1 MIMRIA
7 ISRTIRLVAACLA
20 ISVWASSA
28 PAQSVAVLTSEHGP
42 NATEQQSKHYVILIS
57 LDGFRY
63 DYAEKYHADHLR
75 ALAAAGATA
84 PQGML
89 PAYPS
94 LTFANHYT
102 LATGLYP
109 EHHGIVANS
118 FYDPERKQT
127 YRLGDPATVTDG
139 SWYGGTP
146 LWVLAEQQG
155 MRAACFFWPG
165 SEAEIQG
172 TRPSYY
178 LKYDEKVPNDQRV
191 EQVLAWLRLPPEQRP
206 HLITLY
212 FSDVDHAGHEH
223 GPDSE
228 EVRAAVAVVDRE
240 IGALEDGLAKIPL
253 PVDVI
258 VVSDHGMAK
267 VQGDWITLD
276 QYFPDAGA
284 FEKIVS
290 PGLYA
295 KSDAD
300 AQRAYEAL
308 KGKSE
313 KFDVYRRAQMPPA
326 LHDDSNPR
334 SGDPIVVT
342 NGPYLVRYSTPNP
355 HPSVSAAPAPGASP
369 AATSPTTPAQQERPP
384 VGMHGYDPAR
394 VPEMKA
400 SFFAGGPDIRAGV
413 SVAPFENVNIYPLV
427 AKLLGLDISHLKTG
441 PIDGDIRV
449 LQVILKD
456 AVANKAAD

>member
-1 MIMRIA
+1 MVFDFTVIA
-7 ISRTIRLVAACLA
+7 TFRGVRNALQAAALLLCGLFCSPA
-20 ISVWASSA
+20 LPQDVTPVITTDHGANSA
-28 PAQSVAVLTSEHGP
+28 AALKQ
-42 NATEQQSKHYVILIS
+42 HYVILVS

-63 DYAEKYHADHLR
+63 DYAKKYDAKNLQ
-75 ALAAAGATA
+75 ALAAVGATA
-84 PQGML
+84 PDGMI

-118 FYDPERKQT
+118 FYDPQRKQT
-127 YRLGDPATVTDG
+127 YRLGDSATVTDG
-139 SWYGGTP
+139 TWYGGTP

-172 TRPSYY
+172 ARPSYY
-178 LKYDEKVPNDQRV
+178 LKYDDKLPNDKRV
-191 EQVLAWLRLPPEQRP
+191 EQVLNWLRLPEERRP

-212 FSDVDHAGHEH
+212 FSEVDHQGHEH
-223 GPDSE
+223 GPDSP
-228 EVRAAVAVVDRE
+228 EVAASVQVVDKE
-240 IGALEDGLAKIPL
+240 IGALEEGLKKLSL

-284 FEKIVS
+284 FEKIVGS
-290 PGLYA
+290 ELYA
-295 KSDAD
+295 KSEAD
-300 AQRAYEAL
+300 AERAYEGL
-308 KGKSE
+308 HGKSD

-326 LHDDSNPR
+326 LHDDSNAR
-334 SGDPIVVT
+334 AGDPIVVT
-342 NGPYLVRYSTPNP
+342 NGAYMVRF
-355 HPSVSAAPAPGASP
+355 AAPPPSSSSTSEHMP
-369 AATSPTTPAQQERPP
+369 A
-384 VGMHGYDPAR
+384 GMHGYDPAR

-400 SFFAGGPDIRAGV
+400 SFFAAGPDIRPGV
-413 SVAPFENVNIYPLV
+413 SVPTFENVDIYPLV

-441 PIDGDIRV
+441 AIDGDLRP
-449 LQVILKD
+449 LQLILKESS
-456 AVANKAAD
+456 VATSR

>member
-1 MIMRIA
+1 MDIAKIRILRRA
-7 ISRTIRLVAACLA
+7 LIARALLLCVLCGC
-20 ISVWASSA
+20 
-28 PAQSVAVLTSEHGP
+28 PAFAQDVIPVLTSEHGA
-42 NATEQQSKHYVILIS
+42 NSAASLKEHYVILVS

-63 DYAEKYHADHLR
+63 DYAKKYDAKNLQ

-84 PQGML
+84 PDGMI

-118 FYDPERKQT
+118 FYDPQRKQT
-127 YRLGDPATVTDG
+127 YRLGDPAAVTDG

-178 LKYDEKVPNDQRV
+178 LKYDDKLPNDQRV
-191 EQVLAWLRLPPEQRP
+191 EQVLAWLRLPAERRP

-212 FSDVDHAGHEH
+212 FSEVDHQGHEH

-228 EVRAAVAVVDRE
+228 EVRTAVQVVDKE
-240 IGALEDGLAKIPL
+240 IAALEVGLKKLLL

-284 FEKIVS
+284 FEKIVTS
-290 PGLYA
+290 ELYA
-295 KSDAD
+295 KSEAD
-300 AQRAYEAL
+300 AERAYEGL
-308 KGKSE
+308 HGKSD
-313 KFDVYRRAQMPPA
+313 KFEVYRRAQMPPA
-326 LHDDSNPR
+326 LHDDSNAR

-342 NGPYLVRYSTPNP
+342 NGPYLVHFSSPL
-355 HPSVSAAPAPGASP
+355 PSASP
-369 AATSPTTPAQQERPP
+369 TVEHLP
-384 VGMHGYDPAR
+384 VGIHGFDPAR

-400 SFFAGGPDIRAGV
+400 SFFAAGPDIRPGIIV
-413 SVAPFENVNIYPLV
+413 PSFENVDIYPLV
-427 AKLLGLDISHLKTG
+427 AKLLGLDIAHLKTG
-441 PIDGDIRV
+441 AIDGD
-449 LQVILKD
+449 LQPLRSILKD
-456 AVANKAAD
+456 SLAKSAN

>member
-1 MIMRIA
+1 MVFNCTVFARFRGVRNA
-7 ISRTIRLVAACLA
+7 LTALALLLCGLCCSPALPQDVTPVISTDHGANSAAALK
-20 ISVWASSA
+20 
-28 PAQSVAVLTSEHGP
+28 Q
-42 NATEQQSKHYVILIS
+42 HYVILVS

-63 DYAEKYHADHLR
+63 DYAKKYGAKNLQ

-84 PQGML
+84 PEGMI

-118 FYDPERKQT
+118 FYDPQRKQT

-139 SWYGGTP
+139 TWYGGTP

-172 TRPSYY
+172 VRPSYY
-178 LKYDEKVPNDQRV
+178 LKYDDKLPNDKRV
-191 EQVLAWLRLPPEQRP
+191 EQVLNWLRLPEERRP

-212 FSDVDHAGHEH
+212 FSEVDHQGHEH
-223 GPDSE
+223 GPDSP
-228 EVRAAVAVVDRE
+228 EVAASVQVVDKE
-240 IGALEDGLAKIPL
+240 IAALEEGLKKLSL

-267 VQGDWITLD
+267 TQGDWITLD

-284 FEKIVS
+284 FEKIVGS
-290 PGLYA
+290 ELYA
-295 KSDAD
+295 KSEAD
-300 AQRAYEAL
+300 AEHAYEGL
-308 KGKSE
+308 HGKSD
-313 KFDVYRRAQMPPA
+313 KFDVYRRAQMPGA
-326 LHDDSNPR
+326 LHDDSNAR
-334 SGDPIVVT
+334 AGDPIVVT
-342 NGPYLVRYSTPNP
+342 NGPYLVRFSAPPPSSSSTPE
-355 HPSVSAAPAPGASP
+355 HM
-369 AATSPTTPAQQERPP
+369 P

-400 SFFAGGPDIRAGV
+400 SFFAAGPDIRAGV
-413 SVAPFENVNIYPLV
+413 SVPTFENVDIYPLV
-427 AKLLGLDISHLKTG
+427 AKLLGLDIVHLKTG
-441 PIDGDIRV
+441 AIDGDLRP
-449 LQVILKD
+449 LELILKD
-456 AVANKAAD
+456 SSVAPPR